1 MRLSI
6 EIEYEIFTPQMA
18 SWICAAG
25 SSAEGIDAE
34 KMRQIV
40 SIGRFPAD
48 ILTGIGCEDLE
59 IVTTISVFEKMV
71 FDHGIGTD
79 ILSRFHSILCAPK
92 QIFNSASRPGSV
104 VVVTLEIQRGN
115 PIIIPIQLSKPVGK
129 YQPNVHWV
137 SSAYAKD
144 NPRQLQKWEK
154 DGLLLW
160 GTT

>member
-1 MRLSI
+1 MSTKV
-6 EIEYEIFTPQMA
+6 EYEIFTPEMA

-25 SSAEGIDAE
+25 SSAEGIDEE

-40 SIGRFPAD
+40 SIGRFPPD
-48 ILTGIGCEDLE
+48 ILAGIGCEDLE
-59 IVTTISVFEKMV
+59 IVATVSVFEKMV
-71 FDHGIGTD
+71 FDHGLGTD
-79 ILSRFHSILCAPK
+79 VLSRFHAVLCAPK

-104 VVVTLEIQRGN
+104 VVITLEVQRGN
-115 PIIIPIQLSKPVGK
+115 PIIIPIQLSKSVGK

-144 NPRQLQKWEK
+144 NPGQLQKWEK

-160 GTT
+160 STT

>member
-1 MRLSI
+1 MILSI
-6 EIEYEIFTPQMA
+6 RVEYEVFTPEMA
-18 SWICAAG
+18 AWICEAG
-25 SSAEGIDAE
+25 SSAEGIDTE

-40 SIGRFPAD
+40 SIGRFPAG
-48 ILTGIGCEDLE
+48 ILAGIGCDDLE

-79 ILSRFHSILCAPK
+79 ILSKFHAILCAPK

-104 VVVTLEIQRGN
+104 VVVTLEFQRGN
-115 PIIIPIQLSKPVGK
+115 PIIIPIQLSKHVGK

-144 NPRQLQKWEK
+144 NPDQLQKWEN

-160 GTT
+160 RTT